1 MVPTARNPGTSFCM
15 KSSMWLTGG
24 KLPTP
29 VTEWQVVGTALARSR
44 RNRIAHAGENHF
56 LVLYVAA
63 RSGKAWRRD
72 GHNQVDIGAV
82 VVLKNGRDVDHF
94 PLRIRPHNFQ
104 VLSFFEAT
112 GFESVDQAIHA
123 LVDY

>member
-1 MVPTARNPGTSFCM
+1 MVR
-15 KSSMWLTGG
+15 
-24 KLPTP
+24 
-29 VTEWQVVGTALARSR
+29 TALPRSR
-44 RNRIAHAGENHF
+44 RNRIAHAGENHL
-56 LVLYVAA
+56 LVFYVAA

-104 VLSFFEAT
+104 VLSFFET
-112 GFESVDQAIHA
+112 SSFESVEEAIHA
-123 LVDY
+123 IVVTNTMREWPPRRTQS